1 MPVESDADPRGDNQ
15 PVFTV
20 TELGQAVKKTVEGA
34 FERVRVRGEISRP
47 SFPASGHVY
56 FRLKDE
62 NAVLDAVCFRGMK
75 QKLSMLPED
84 GLEVIASGRL
94 TTYAGKS
101 SYQIIVDSLEMA
113 GEGALL
119 KLLEE
124 RRKKLAAEGLFAEER
139 KRPLPYLPGVVGV
152 ITSPTGSVIRDI
164 LHRLADRF
172 PRHVLVWPVAV
183 QGEQCAPQVTAAIQ
197 GFNALSTDGA
207 VPRPDVL
214 IVARGGGSL
223 EDLWGFN
230 EESVVRA
237 AAASEIPLISAV
249 GHETDTTLIDFASD
263 RRAPTPTAAAEIAV
277 PVKSELVNLVADFER
292 RLIGAATRGLE
303 NRRTHVEGLAR
314 GLPDPK
320 RKLEES
326 WQAVDDL
333 SERLGGSVE
342 RFLRQR
348 RETADNLGLRLPTP
362 TQKIAQVRERVDNL
376 GERVATAGQRRI
388 ERARD
393 RFDGLDA
400 ERRLTQATGLSV
412 RDARQRVEE
421 LGRLLEGY
429 SYQATLERGFAVVYA
444 DGQVTTRAREIAPGQ
459 HLDITFADDT
469 VRASAG
475 EGDRTSAAPPA
486 DRPAPG
492 QPAKKPAPSRA
503 QPAKK
508 TAKPKSKPA
517 DDGGQGSLL

>member
-1 MPVESDADPRGDNQ
+1 
-15 PVFTV
+15 
-20 TELGQAVKKTVEGA
+20 
-34 FERVRVRGEISRP
+34 
-47 SFPASGHVY
+47 
-56 FRLKDE
+56 
-62 NAVLDAVCFRGMK
+62 
-75 QKLSMLPED
+75 
-84 GLEVIASGRL
+84 
-94 TTYAGKS
+94 
-101 SYQIIVDSLEMA
+101 
-113 GEGALL
+113 
-119 KLLEE
+119 
-124 RRKKLAAEGLFAEER
+124 
-139 KRPLPYLPGVVGV
+139 
-152 ITSPTGSVIRDI
+152 VIRDI

-183 QGEQCAPQVTAAIQ
+183 QGEACAPEVTAAIQ
-197 GFNALSTDGA
+197 GFNALAKDGA

-237 AAASEIPLISAV
+237 AAACEIPLISAV

-303 NRRTHVEGLAR
+303 TRRTQVEGLAR

-326 WQAVDDL
+326 WQAVDEL

-348 RETADNLGLRLPTP
+348 REAADNLGLRLPTP
-362 TQKIAQVRERVDNL
+362 TQKIVQVRERVDNL
-376 GERVATAGQRRI
+376 GDSLEKATRWEIKRSRHSF
-388 ERARD
+388 ES
-393 RFDGLDA
+393 LNA
-400 ERRLTQATGLSV
+400 ERRLMHSTSLRV

-421 LGRLLEGY
+421 LGRLLQGY

-444 DGQVTTRAREIAPGQ
+444 DGQLATRARDVADGQPLAIA
-459 HLDITFADDT
+459 FADAT
-469 VRASAG
+469 VRATAGAGAPDGSASP
-475 EGDRTSAAPPA
+475 EPARDQSAPS
-486 DRPAPG
+486 RSR
-492 QPAKKPAPSRA
+492 PAKKPAKPRGN
-503 QPAKK
+503 PA
-508 TAKPKSKPA
+508 A
-517 DDGGQGSLL
+517 DGGQGSLL

>member
-1 MPVESDADPRGDNQ
+1 MPFESDADPRGDNQ
-15 PVFTV
+15 PIFTV

-124 RRKKLAAEGLFAEER
+124 RKKKLAEEGLFAEAR

-197 GFNALSTDGA
+197 GFNALAKDGA

-303 NRRTHVEGLAR
+303 TRRTQVEGLAR
-314 GLPDPK
+314 GLPDPN

-333 SERLGGSVE
+333 SERLGGSVA

-348 RETADNLGLRLPTP
+348 REAADNLGLRLPTP

-376 GERVATAGQRRI
+376 GERMATAGHRRI

-400 ERRLTQATGLSV
+400 ERRLDQATGLRV

-444 DGQVTTRAREIAPGQ
+444 DGQLAPRARDIADGQ
-459 HLDITFADDT
+459 PLAITFADDT
-469 VRASAG
+469 VHATAGDGAPAASA
-475 EGDRTSAAPPA
+475 SPPP
-486 DRPAPG
+486 D
-492 QPAKKPAPSRA
+492 KPAPSRA

-508 TAKPKSKPA
+508 TAKPRAKPA